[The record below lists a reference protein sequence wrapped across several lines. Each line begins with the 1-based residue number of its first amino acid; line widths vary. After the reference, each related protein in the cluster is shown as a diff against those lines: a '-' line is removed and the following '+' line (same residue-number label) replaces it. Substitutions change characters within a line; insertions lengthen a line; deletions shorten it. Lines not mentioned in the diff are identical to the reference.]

1 MTAFKETDLANTV
14 EVPMV
19 PPSTVSLNIPFLDNS
34 PECLAILN
42 VHQQNLKC
50 SCPWIFAECKI
61 STCLSS
67 ADPEPFL
74 ALICVSLST

>member
-1 MTAFKETDLANTV
+1 MTAFKETDLANIV

-19 PPSTVSLNIPFLDNS
+19 PSTVSLNIPSLDNS
-34 PECLAILN
+34 PESLVILN
-42 VHQQNLKC
+42 VHQQSLKC

-61 STCLSS
+61 STYLSS

-74 ALICVSLST
+74 APICVFLST